1 MRMIALIGICL
12 VAGTAIAAAQT
23 APDSRNGS
31 VSGEPTA
38 GSMSTGSMYNGNN
51 TRPLITLPPGN
62 GTNSVAANDASP
74 AGGAK
79 ATHPTPGTGTA
90 AGGSEAGTHTQNGG
104 H

>member
-1 MRMIALIGICL
+1 MRMIALIGISL
-12 VAGTAIAAAQT
+12 AAGVAVASAQT

-31 VSGEPTA
+31 VSGAPTA
-38 GSMSTGSMYNGNN
+38 TGSMYNGNN

-62 GTNSVAANDASP
+62 GTASVAANDASP
-74 AGGAK
+74 AGRVK
-79 ATHPTPGTGTA
+79 ATQPTPGTGTA

>member
-31 VSGEPTA
+31 MSGAPTA
-38 GSMSTGSMYNGNN
+38 GSMSSGSMYNGNN
-51 TRPLITLPPGN
+51 TRPLITLPPGS
-62 GTNSVAANDASP
+62 GTTSVAATDASP
-74 AGGAK
+74 AGRVK
-79 ATHPTPGTGTA
+79 AIQPTPGTGTA
-90 AGGSEAGTHTQNGG
+90 AGGSEAGAHTQNGG